1 MNATKIE
8 VSQRKPQG
16 GEIEATVITIIPP
29 GQ

>member
-1 MNATKIE
+1 MNAKIE